1 MVREGVWTLQDPV
14 GHRVETLTSE
24 PGQRSS
30 FLNGVIN
37 SDLPAHT
44 VPIMG
49 HRHSKQHGNPFA
61 LTQLAFE
68 HTALDTAP

>member
-1 MVREGVWTLQDPV
+1 MQEGVGTLQDPV

-30 FLNGVIN
+30 FLAGVIN
-37 SDLPAHT
+37 SDLLAHT

-49 HRHSKQHGNPFA
+49 HSKQHGNPFA
-61 LTQLAFE
+61 LT
-68 HTALDTAP
+68 

>member
-1 MVREGVWTLQDPV
+1 MVREDLWTLQDPV
-14 GHRVETLTSE
+14 GHRGETLTSE

-30 FLNGVIN
+30 FLNGLIN

-49 HRHSKQHGNPFA
+49 HSKQRGNPFA
-61 LTQLAFE
+61 LTRFAFE